1 MGGCAGGELAAAVA
15 EAGGIGLVGSGG
27 DTVETLR
34 EQYAIALRKISDA
47 TVRRKLGFGINVNQ
61 IEDEFPAGTLAAL
74 VKDLSPGHVYL
85 SFGDVAAHVA
95 TIRAAPGGGVGE
107 CAVYSNAGDVAQA
120 LEHAAA
126 GCDCVVMQGSD
137 AGGHT
142 HHRASVFALV
152 PEARSALDRG
162 GYGDVLVVAAGGVG
176 DGRGLAAAITLG
188 ADAAVLG
195 TRLASAT
202 ESMYSPSQK
211 AALVGATD
219 GASSTTLN
227 RFHDALNGIDDHS
240 SGLPGR
246 CLVTRS
252 TALQDEWE
260 VATAAAIGA
269 IGGGAGGEDD
279 GREAILR
286 KHREGVASS
295 GGHGAEWGT
304 TWAGAAVGLVPAV
317 QPAAEILKEV
327 VDEAVAALE
336 AAVGS
341 CAVEESTRRTTTR
354 TTTAAAGAAV
364 VDPPITFVTGN
375 AKKVEE
381 VQTIISSGG
390 APFPFELTNQK
401 IDLPELQGDAVDI
414 AVEKCKLA
422 AEAAGGPVMCE
433 DTLLCFNALGGLPGP
448 YIKWCVA

>member
-1 MGGCAGGELAAAVA
+1 MKSNMGLFSLATTAISTTRSFTLKALASSSSSSSSSTALHAHHRLSTCFTEPVHPLVSRIVLAPMGGCAGGELAAAVA

-202 ESMYSPSQK
+202 ESILAVAEGSARGRPTGLRRRLQP
-211 AALVGATD
+211 VP
-219 GASSTTLN
+219 
-227 RFHDALNGIDDHS
+227 RRLNGIDDHS

-252 TALQDEWE
+252 TALQDE
-260 VATAAAIGA
+260 
-269 IGGGAGGEDD
+269 
-279 GREAILR
+279 GRSRRRLL
-286 KHREGVASS
+286 
-295 GGHGAEWGT
+295 
-304 TWAGAAVGLVPAV
+304 VG
-317 QPAAEILKEV
+317 
-327 VDEAVAALE
+327 
-336 AAVGS
+336 
-341 CAVEESTRRTTTR
+341 
-354 TTTAAAGAAV
+354 
-364 VDPPITFVTGN
+364 
-375 AKKVEE
+375 
-381 VQTIISSGG
+381 
-390 APFPFELTNQK
+390 
-401 IDLPELQGDAVDI
+401 
-414 AVEKCKLA
+414 
-422 AEAAGGPVMCE
+422 
-433 DTLLCFNALGGLPGP
+433 ALGGRMTDARRSCGSTGRAWRAAVATGP
-448 YIKWCVA
+448 SGARRGPAPPWG